1 MLVSNV
7 YMLCMLSPLK
17 LTQLVLNVSKSYTIS
32 LCDPGYLISHA
43 SLEILI
49 LIKHYLI

>member
-17 LTQLVLNVSKSYTIS
+17 LTQLVLNVSKLYTIS
-32 LCDPGYLISHA
+32 LCDPGYPNSVNLLPYST
-43 SLEILI
+43 
-49 LIKHYLI
+49 Y